1 MKILVLRGGALGDFL
16 LTLPAVAGLRE
27 KWPDAEIEMVAA
39 RKFGELVLG
48 PNEVNAIRPIDQ
60 PGLAGFYAA
69 GGKLDPGWSD
79 YFSEFDLT
87 ISYLFDPDQ
96 IFAANWRRS
105 GGTGEFVS
113 HDPRNPQEAAW
124 KHLAHPL
131 GNLGAKAG
139 DPSRLVAKKLRS
151 LQYPPSPGKRLV
163 IHPGSGGKTKC
174 WLISE
179 WIRELESCVPPS
191 DFEVVWLFGEAE
203 AGWERFLPDRRK
215 WGAERVLRDRPL
227 PEVFSVLRSADFYLG
242 HDSGISH
249 LAGWSGVPCGL
260 LFGPTDPAIWAPSG
274 KSVRTWS
281 RAGDWPKPGEWSAWI
296 RDFLATCERGL

>member
-1 MKILVLRGGALGDFL
+1 MKILFLRGGALGDFL

-48 PNEVNAIRPIDQ
+48 SNEVNIIRPIDQ

-69 GGKLDPGWSD
+69 GGKLDPEWSD

-96 IFAANWRRS
+96 IFATNWRRS
-105 GGTGEFVS
+105 GGTGEFIS
-113 HDPRNPQEAAW
+113 HDPRNPKEPAW
-124 KHLAHPL
+124 KHLAQPL
-131 GNLGAKAG
+131 EKLGAKVG
-139 DPSRLVAKKLRS
+139 DPTRLVGEKLRS
-151 LQYPPSPGKRLV
+151 LQYPPSSGKRLV

-174 WLISE
+174 WPMVD
-179 WIRELESCVPPS
+179 WIRELEFCVPPS
-191 DFEVVWLFGEAE
+191 DLEVIWLFGEAE
-203 AGWERFLPDRRK
+203 AGWERGLP
-215 WGAERVLRDRPL
+215 ERWKSSRERILRDRPL
-227 PEVFSVLRSADFYLG
+227 QEVFSVLRSADFYLG

-260 LFGPTDPAIWAPSG
+260 LFGPTDPAIWAPPG
-274 KSVRTWS
+274 KNIRTWS
-281 RAGDWPKPGEWSAWI
+281 RAGNWPKLGEWSSWVQN
-296 RDFLATCERGL
+296 FLATCERGL